1 MADEFYASTP
11 EPASAAAVRARL
23 AAFVAAHSSSRLVC
37 VTSGGT
43 TVPLEKNTVRFIDNF
58 STGNRGAASAELFL
72 RAGYAVVFLHR
83 QGSAF
88 PFARRALGKSAEALL
103 EAGDDAAAA
112 LARAAAEYREHR
124 AQLLAVP
131 FVSVSDYLFLLR
143 EAAQALAPAGA
154 RALLY
159 LAAAV
164 SDFYLPESAM
174 AEHKIQSGGGLA
186 LELSGVPKVLGAVKA
201 EWAPAALVVSFKL
214 ETNEH
219 VLLAKAAGAL
229 RKYAVDLVVANRLAT
244 YKRHVTLVMRS
255 SRAVPPSAPAVRGDE
270 VAPVAVEG
278 VDCMEI
284 ALPDGQEGG
293 DIEEL
298 LVSRL
303 AELHADHLR
312 AHIRAVALHQS
323 P

>member
-1 MADEFYASTP
+1 MPPAPGSAEEFYAATP
-11 EPASAAAVRARL
+11 LPPAAADARARIDS
-23 AAFVAAHSSSRLVC
+23 FVAAHSTKRIVC
-37 VTSGGT
+37 ITSGGT

-88 PFARRALGKSAEALL
+88 PFARRALGKSAQALL
-103 EAGDDAAAA
+103 EADDAAAA
-112 LARAAAEYREHR
+112 LARAASEYREHR

-255 SRAVPPSAPAVRGDE
+255 NPDTPPSAPAVRGDE
-270 VAPVAVEG
+270 TAPVPVEG
-278 VDCMEI
+278 VNCVEL
-284 ALPDGQEGG
+284 ALPDGQQG

-298 LVSRL
+298 LVARL
-303 AELHADHLR
+303 AELHAGH
-312 AHIRAVALHQS
+312 AG
-323 P
+323 

>member
-1 MADEFYASTP
+1 M
-11 EPASAAAVRARL
+11 
-23 AAFVAAHSSSRLVC
+23 
-37 VTSGGT
+37 
-43 TVPLEKNTVRFIDNF
+43 
-58 STGNRGAASAELFL
+58 
-72 RAGYAVVFLHR
+72 
-83 QGSAF
+83 
-88 PFARRALGKSAEALL
+88 
-103 EAGDDAAAA
+103 
-112 LARAAAEYREHR
+112 
-124 AQLLAVP
+124 LAVP

-154 RALLY
+154 SALLY

-255 SRAVPPSAPAVRGDE
+255 NPDTPPSAPAVRGDE
-270 VAPVAVEG
+270 TRPCRRGRELRRDRAARRPGRHRGAAGRASRRAARRACLANSWKNQKDAAAPVTNDRYASWYRARDTPNRKCENV
-278 VDCMEI
+278 C
-284 ALPDGQEGG
+284 
-293 DIEEL
+293 
-298 LVSRL
+298 SRSCSRPPRCRP
-303 AELHADHLR
+303 AT
-312 AHIRAVALHQS
+312 
-323 P
+323 

>member
-1 MADEFYASTP
+1 MPPAPSSADEFYAATP
-11 EPASAAAVRARL
+11 LPPTAAEARARIDS
-23 AAFVAAHSSSRLVC
+23 FVAAQPGTKRIVC

-103 EAGDDAAAA
+103 EADEDAAAA

-154 RALLY
+154 SALLY

-255 SRAVPPSAPAVRGDE
+255 NPDTPPSAPAVRGDE
-270 VAPVAVEG
+270 TAPVPVEG
-278 VDCMEI
+278 VNCVEL
-284 ALPDGQEGG
+284 ALPDGQQG

-298 LVSRL
+298 LVARL
-303 AELHADHLR
+303 AELHAGH
-312 AHIRAVALHQS
+312 AG
-323 P
+323 

>member
-1 MADEFYASTP
+1 
-11 EPASAAAVRARL
+11 
-23 AAFVAAHSSSRLVC
+23 
-37 VTSGGT
+37 
-43 TVPLEKNTVRFIDNF
+43 
-58 STGNRGAASAELFL
+58 
-72 RAGYAVVFLHR
+72 
-83 QGSAF
+83 
-88 PFARRALGKSAEALL
+88 
-103 EAGDDAAAA
+103 
-112 LARAAAEYREHR
+112 
-124 AQLLAVP
+124 
-131 FVSVSDYLFLLR
+131 
-143 EAAQALAPAGA
+143 
-154 RALLY
+154 
-159 LAAAV
+159 
-164 SDFYLPESAM
+164 M
-174 AEHKIQSGGGLA
+174 AEHKIQSGGGLS

-255 SRAVPPSAPAVRGDE
+255 SRDVPPSVPAVRGDE
-270 VAPVAVEG
+270 TAPVAVEG
-278 VDCMEI
+278 VNCVEL